1 MVSFPPAQQISPTR
15 LILLQSLLPTVDL
28 LLLRTF
34 PHSGTLRGCLLGY
47 HSLIPLLVTTNQ
59 PAINLFL
66 VPTPIFFCAQNLSLP
81 TPLPPV
87 KDIVK
92 TMCSTMLE
100 PNPPADCTKVR
111 QRAVLKLARGALKY
125 AIKTALLV
133 PLLQSSQELADMSWY
148 SPISIANTLGYG
160 AVLYCVVGMVTD
172 VGTGLAQLIVNRDLM
187 ELMNKPFLAYR

>member
-1 MVSFPPAQQISPTR
+1 
-15 LILLQSLLPTVDL
+15 
-28 LLLRTF
+28 
-34 PHSGTLRGCLLGY
+34 
-47 HSLIPLLVTTNQ
+47 VTTNQ

>member
-1 MVSFPPAQQISPTR
+1 
-15 LILLQSLLPTVDL
+15 
-28 LLLRTF
+28 
-34 PHSGTLRGCLLGY
+34 
-47 HSLIPLLVTTNQ
+47 
-59 PAINLFL
+59 
-66 VPTPIFFCAQNLSLP
+66 
-81 TPLPPV
+81 
-87 KDIVK
+87 
-92 TMCSTMLE
+92 MLE
-100 PNPPADCTKVR
+100 PNPPADSTKVR